1 MASHSPLVA
10 FPKKV
15 HPRAVFTGMGSS
27 THPWWTLRWISR
39 WGMSDPCHSLR
50 QPFSLEQLV
59 AWWFSFKQ
67 LKQSWCSHAIFCI
80 SCRYL
85 GLNAG
90 HYVTGCLFLQ
100 TAHLLFSNSTFLSTS
115 FLWKW
120 VWVFPGSLKLLHYLQ
135 DSEGRLAFTAKGS
148 NSTHG
153 FGSRELLLSSG
164 TSDGSSATVVRGCS

>member
-1 MASHSPLVA
+1 
-10 FPKKV
+10 
-15 HPRAVFTGMGSS
+15 MGSS

-50 QPFSLEQLV
+50 QRFSLEQLV

-67 LKQSWCSHAIFCI
+67 LKQSWCSHAIFYI

-85 GLNAG
+85 ELNTG

-115 FLWKW
+115 FLWNW

-135 DSEGRLAFTAKGS
+135 DSVGSLAFTAKGH

-164 TSDGSSATVVRGCS
+164 TSDGNSAPVVRGCS